1 MGTPRKRDKQKPNGG
16 ERRGGGGGTD
26 GKVFQ
31 ALRDSGWESG
41 DVLTKSKYFSVGGRG
56 GRELE
61 WDGRG
66 GREGCP
72 KKFVGFGRYRESGR
86 GRRRLGN
93 QTSNDALCYIRGFL
107 FPEEKIDTTKTPDAL
122 AV

>member
-1 MGTPRKRDKQKPNGG
+1 MEG
-16 ERRGGGGGTD
+16 RGGGRTD

-31 ALRDSGWESG
+31 ALRDSGRECR

-72 KKFVGFGRYRESGR
+72 RKSLLGLGGTGKTEEV
-86 GRRRLGN
+86 GN